1 MLIAGN
7 RMYLAKRGTDSIIH
21 RLRLYI
27 DPIDSTWFDKLK
39 PASEKQIIEL
49 EQRLN
54 LNTLH
59 LELPESFVEFLRY
72 AGENAG
78 GLFYPLQ
85 AEMSISSILS
95 NKVEVYINESDIMSP
110 YCFDFL
116 RDDIAISYSLNLG
129 KENQKIFMEG
139 TYEISDNF
147 ENLLFQ
153 CAVDKYEK
161 QYFQFSQ
168 GFSASINGFRSSEI
182 GKKDRDL
189 FDYVHEVAEQ
199 YHLQE
204 AWFSDI
210 GCHFSF
216 SEELSLMI
224 NRSGGGFR
232 GRICFND
239 PQMVIALNKTL
250 LSKIGVKTNEIE

>member
-39 PASEKQIIEL
+39 PASVKQIIEL

-54 LNTLH
+54 LNSLH

-78 GLFYPLQ
+78 GLFYTLQ

-95 NKVEVYINESDIMSP
+95 NKVGVYINEADIMRP
-110 YCFDFL
+110 YCFDFM
-116 RDDIAISYSLNLG
+116 RDNIGLSYSLNLCE
-129 KENQKIFMEG
+129 ENQKIFMED
-139 TYEISDNF
+139 TYEISDSF

-161 QYFQFSQ
+161 HYFQFSE

-189 FDYVHEVAEQ
+189 FDYVHEVEEQ

-210 GCHFSF
+210 CCHFSF

-250 LSKIGVKTNEIE
+250 LSKIGAKTNEIE